1 MPTQIKVTLR
11 FADHEECQ
19 RTAGYMGCCPHALA
33 CGMDDQ
39 GNLTLHFSL
48 PEEKIGW
55 ALALAAEPSFVGA
68 SEGAAEVLVGAPD
81 RSAELDLSPKSEPPC
96 GAKCPTCPHY
106 LKRCGGCP
114 VTPLYRAGHKWE

>member
-1 MPTQIKVTLR
+1 VHTQIKVALR
-11 FADHEECQ
+11 FTDQKECQ
-19 RTAGYMGCCPHALA
+19 RTAEYLARCPYTLA
-33 CGMDDQ
+33 CDMGDQ
-39 GNLTLHFSL
+39 GNLSLHFSV

-55 ALALAAEPSFVGA
+55 ALFPANEPTLVGA
-68 SEGAAEVLVGAPD
+68 SEGTAEVLVGAPD
-81 RSAELDLSPKSEPPC
+81 RSAELDMSPKSEPPC